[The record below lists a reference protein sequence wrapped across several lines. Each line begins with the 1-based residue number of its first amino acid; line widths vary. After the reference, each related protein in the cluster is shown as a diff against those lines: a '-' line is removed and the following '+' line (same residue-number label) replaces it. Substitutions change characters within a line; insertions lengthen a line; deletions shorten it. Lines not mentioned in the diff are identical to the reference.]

1 MGVVVGAESI
11 MYALH
16 NDHVQPSFF
25 CPGSLFYIISAQPL
39 SLSLKVSPPFFLF
52 PLFFPPL
59 SLMSTIPS
67 CTIRLTDFHTQVRE
81 RVASAFLCL
90 SWIDYINIS
99 SIICTYYCK
108 WQVCILLYGCV
119 IFCCVNTLLSKKKK
133 QPFFNYSPALVS
145 HLLKGMWVGPANK
158 NSRKEAV
165 SAQTVQLIRTSMAL
179 QSFECCRS
187 RALITNLFW
196 ATFSPLDTHFLPT
209 SVSDLAP
216 SD

>member
-1 MGVVVGAESI
+1 MLKFEHMVLCMQGKCSAKWATSLALTYIFSNTYKLYKLMGVVVGAESI

-16 NDHVQPSFF
+16 NNHVQPSFF

-133 QPFFNYSPALVS
+133 KPTFF
-145 HLLKGMWVGPANK
+145 
-158 NSRKEAV
+158 
-165 SAQTVQLIRTSMAL
+165 
-179 QSFECCRS
+179 
-187 RALITNLFW
+187 
-196 ATFSPLDTHFLPT
+196 
-209 SVSDLAP
+209 
-216 SD
+216 